1 MTPNHPEE
9 ALVSARKTIA
19 TSGGGA
25 VMMDLVTAENDDDRN
40 KENYTPNT
48 NDDVVQKVSPF
59 TGGRRRSGPIHV
71 EVEIHPMCPTP
82 LSQLRLQ
89 WQSFLTSQ
97 TTTTLDDDDTRP
109 LLFFQ
114 NQQNEEVNDPRNS
127 DDNEEPVDDTIYMDR
142 SVLPPML
149 QQTCVGTRI
158 ERNKMPPRK
167 DTQQQTGGVALPILR
182 VHPYIL
188 STEEAS
194 TEEIHP
200 SSTGGSGGG
209 GGDEEWTA
217 ACDVL
222 PLPHASLNGLWDNL
236 VFDPSIKTT
245 LLEYAQSALLFS
257 DRAVSSHVV
266 TWNRIL
272 LLYGPAGTGKT
283 SLCRALA
290 HKLAIRM
297 GHRFP
302 RGTTLLEVHSH
313 SLFSKWFSTSGKL
326 VSALFQLIRDMV
338 QDDPETLVCV
348 LIDEVESLAAVRG
361 GDNRGGNGGGDP
373 SDAMRAVNALLTS
386 LDGLKA
392 FPNVLVLATTNLT
405 NSVDA
410 AFVDRADLKLHIG
423 MPILQARY
431 EILRSCLFELER
443 VGIIGIEGTTATKE
457 NNLPKGG
464 SSALTLP
471 RFPTALRWQQQQTRQ
486 SDPSSMGSQPPD
498 DSVMVAAACRLL
510 ECAQQAH
517 GLSGRSLRRLP
528 LQAHAQF
535 LHDSSADDCCTLNDF
550 LEALAQAIQ
559 TEHETRRNMMATSGP

>member
-1 MTPNHPEE
+1 MTPSHPEE
-9 ALVSARKTIA
+9 TLVSATTTTTTTA
-19 TSGGGA
+19 TSGGG
-25 VMMDLVTAENDDDRN
+25 VMMDVVAVENDDDLN
-40 KENYTPNT
+40 KENYMPNN
-48 NDDVVQKVSPF
+48 NDGVVRKVSPF
-59 TGGRRRSGPIHV
+59 TGGRRSGPIHV

-82 LSQLRLQ
+82 LSQLRQQ
-89 WQSFLTSQ
+89 WQSFLASQ
-97 TTTTLDDDDTRP
+97 TAVDDDTRP

-114 NQQNEEVNDPRNS
+114 NQQNNEVKDPSNS

-142 SVLPPML
+142 SFLPHML
-149 QQTCVGTRI
+149 LQTCVGVRI
-158 ERNKMPPRK
+158 ERNKKQPRK
-167 DTQQQTGGVALPILR
+167 DKQLRTVEVAPLIIR
-182 VHPYIL
+182 VYPYIL

-194 TEEIHP
+194 TEEIDP
-200 SSTGGSGGG
+200 SSTGGAAGS
-209 GGDEEWTA
+209 DEEWTA

-266 TWNRIL
+266 SWNRIL

-297 GHRFP
+297 GHRFS

-338 QDDPETLVCV
+338 QDDPEILVCV

-361 GDNRGGNGGGDP
+361 GDSGSNGGGDP
-373 SDAMRAVNALLTS
+373 ADAMRAVNSLLTS
-386 LDGLKA
+386 LDRLRA

-410 AFVDRADLKLHIG
+410 AFLDRADLKLHIG

-431 EILRSCLFELER
+431 EILRSCLLELER
-443 VGIIGIEGTTATKE
+443 VGIIEMEGTTATQE

-464 SSALTLP
+464 SSALKLP
-471 RFPTALRWQQQQTRQ
+471 GFPTALRWQQQQTQ
-486 SDPSSMGSQPPD
+486 SDPSRGSQQPD
-498 DSVMVAAACRLL
+498 DFVMVAAASRLL

-528 LQAHAQF
+528 LQAHAQY
-535 LHDSSADDCCTLNDF
+535 LHGSSADDCCTLNDF
-550 LEALAQAIQ
+550 LEGLAQAIQ
-559 TEHETRRNMMATSGP
+559 TEHAARSNMMAISGP